1 MARRRAPL
9 SRLLLLVVLL
19 VRVSLAEN
27 FADLTISAR
36 MKQLI
41 NTGIEAPKLKLNT
54 TLPLA
59 VQYLLNQ
66 NDLAWRDLGGTMQR
80 LVLWDQGYVVTSSN
94 KTREILVRCD
104 LGMDDVVVSRE
115 EFESLR
121 NCPSTLCTDP
131 ASSEIVLRGTICAD
145 SEIEK
150 VAKCAVLVS
159 ESEATAASV
168 DVETNLIWAEEVTN
182 TDVPM
187 PTVYRHSLKTFAIT
201 MQTPSIGGSC
211 PHQLALVIPCA
222 TVQSSDNSSEWC
234 TPHTSGVVA
243 GLLQDLVD
251 LQQSQSSDTGTSGVM
266 IAIWVVTGVLTMVL
280 CVIGIIYISHLLQK
294 RKQSSGTRELVEK
307 STLDHYALT
316 PGGGFF
322 VGTNDSN
329 DATDSISSEL
339 SGFEIERDT
348 EVCKRYSN
356 MSGRSEVDYSDALG
370 VSEVLLLFQNDPIVH
385 ALRVPILDVNGDKM
399 ISRGRDG
406 SPNEVLVGTLGPRE
420 VILKR
425 LRASK
430 RNDTRAVERLAREIR
445 MAAMLEHP
453 NIVNIVGIAWNSF
466 QNLMAIWE
474 YHRSGDLRR
483 ALHSGRKSQHWTW
496 TRQKLQIAM
505 GVLRGLSFLHA
516 HSPPIIH
523 GAIEPRHILL
533 NSATGEPALCGL
545 GHCAGQFLYD
555 TRSRN
560 AEDGS
565 IWSSPKVHTERI
577 FSEKSDIYSFG
588 VVLVT
593 LDTGKLLIDVPRDDL
608 LELLTPVCPEFIR
621 KIAHS
626 CLQSDPA
633 ARPTS
638 RELLQHLED
647 ISGTSSPWPSCEYP
661 KHAKSRLEYD
671 DQQNARPLFCL

>member
-187 PTVYRHSLKTFAIT
+187 PTV
-201 MQTPSIGGSC
+201 
-211 PHQLALVIPCA
+211 
-222 TVQSSDNSSEWC
+222 
-234 TPHTSGVVA
+234 
-243 GLLQDLVD
+243 
-251 LQQSQSSDTGTSGVM
+251 
-266 IAIWVVTGVLTMVL
+266 
-280 CVIGIIYISHLLQK
+280 HLLQK

-348 EVCKRYSN
+348 EV
-356 MSGRSEVDYSDALG
+356 
-370 VSEVLLLFQNDPIVH
+370 LLLFQNDPIVH

-399 ISRGRDG
+399 IS
-406 SPNEVLVGTLGPRE
+406 P
-420 VILKR
+420 
-425 LRASK
+425 
-430 RNDTRAVERLAREIR
+430 
-445 MAAMLEHP
+445 
-453 NIVNIVGIAWNSF
+453 IAGF
-466 QNLMAIWE
+466 Q
-474 YHRSGDLRR
+474 
-483 ALHSGRKSQHWTW
+483 T
-496 TRQKLQIAM
+496 
-505 GVLRGLSFLHA
+505 
-516 HSPPIIH
+516 
-523 GAIEPRHILL
+523 
-533 NSATGEPALCGL
+533 
-545 GHCAGQFLYD
+545 
-555 TRSRN
+555 
-560 AEDGS
+560 
-565 IWSSPKVHTERI
+565 
-577 FSEKSDIYSFG
+577 
-588 VVLVT
+588 
-593 LDTGKLLIDVPRDDL
+593 
-608 LELLTPVCPEFIR
+608 
-621 KIAHS
+621 
-626 CLQSDPA
+626 
-633 ARPTS
+633 
-638 RELLQHLED
+638 
-647 ISGTSSPWPSCEYP
+647 
-661 KHAKSRLEYD
+661 
-671 DQQNARPLFCL
+671 

>member
-19 VRVSLAEN
+19 V
-27 FADLTISAR
+27 
-36 MKQLI
+36 
-41 NTGIEAPKLKLNT
+41 
-54 TLPLA
+54 
-59 VQYLLNQ
+59 YLLNQ

-150 VAKCAVLVS
+150 VAKCAV
-159 ESEATAASV
+159 
-168 DVETNLIWAEEVTN
+168 
-182 TDVPM
+182 
-187 PTVYRHSLKTFAIT
+187 
-201 MQTPSIGGSC
+201 IGGSC

-234 TPHTSGVVA
+234 TPRTSGVVA

-266 IAIWVVTGVLTMVL
+266 LAIWVVAGVLTMVL

-307 STLDHYALT
+307 STWIITRSPLEAASSWAPMT
-316 PGGGFF
+316 
-322 VGTNDSN
+322 
-329 DATDSISSEL
+329 ATMQQTRYRLNCPVLRL
-339 SGFEIERDT
+339 SGTRKSAKDT
-348 EVCKRYSN
+348 RICREGQR
-356 MSGRSEVDYSDALG
+356 LT
-370 VSEVLLLFQNDPIVH
+370 
-385 ALRVPILDVNGDKM
+385 ILTHSM

-505 GVLRGLSFLHA
+505 DRGMLRMA
-516 HSPPIIH
+516 
-523 GAIEPRHILL
+523 A
-533 NSATGEPALCGL
+533 
-545 GHCAGQFLYD
+545 
-555 TRSRN
+555 
-560 AEDGS
+560 
-565 IWSSPKVHTERI
+565 
-577 FSEKSDIYSFG
+577 FG
-588 VVLVT
+588 
-593 LDTGKLLIDVPRDDL
+593 
-608 LELLTPVCPEFIR
+608 
-621 KIAHS
+621 
-626 CLQSDPA
+626 A
-633 ARPTS
+633 ARKC
-638 RELLQHLED
+638 
-647 ISGTSSPWPSCEYP
+647 I
-661 KHAKSRLEYD
+661 
-671 DQQNARPLFCL
+671 QNAFLGEVGYLFVRCGAGGTGYRETADRCPQGRSARVVDPCVP